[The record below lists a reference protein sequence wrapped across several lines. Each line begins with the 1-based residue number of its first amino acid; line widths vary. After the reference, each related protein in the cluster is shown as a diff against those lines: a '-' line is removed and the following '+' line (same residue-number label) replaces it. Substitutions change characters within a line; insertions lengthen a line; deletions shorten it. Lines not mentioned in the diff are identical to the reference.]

1 MADDA
6 AAAVGDVESAPDD
19 NVRAHDGGRGEN
31 YFVSQCSANKQYRVA
46 AKTISQARMRQT
58 DMLCIQAA
66 ILVTHNHKTKVKIT
80 GQSESFD
87 DSRTRTV

>member
-1 MADDA
+1 MADDAAA

-19 NVRAHDGGRGEN
+19 NVRARDEARGGEN

-66 ILVTHNHKTKVKIT
+66 ILVAHNHKTQVKT
-80 GQSESFD
+80 AQSGRLD
-87 DSRTRTV
+87 DP

>member
-1 MADDA
+1 MADDAAA

-19 NVRAHDGGRGEN
+19 NVRARDGAGGGEN

-66 ILVTHNHKTKVKIT
+66 ILVTHNHTT
-80 GQSESFD
+80 
-87 DSRTRTV
+87 TRHKS